1 MLWKQLI
8 GVQLMYSI
16 LSNILTSIM
25 IIAYYSYKTLL
36 FIHRLGVCVIRII
49 DKIVEAVMKRTV
61 YRLSDTQRKVI
72 MHILLLVGVGIVR
85 ELSS

>member
-1 MLWKQLI
+1 
-8 GVQLMYSI
+8 MYSI
-16 LSNILTSIM
+16 LSNILISVIVV
-25 IIAYYSYKTLL
+25 AYYSYKALV

-49 DKIVEAVMKRTV
+49 DKIVEAIMKRTV

>member
-1 MLWKQLI
+1 
-8 GVQLMYSI
+8 MYSI
-16 LSNILTSIM
+16 LSNILTSVIVT
-25 IIAYYSYKTLL
+25 AYYSYKTLG
-36 FIHRLGVCVIRII
+36 FIHRLSVCVVRII
-49 DKIVEAVMKRTV
+49 DKIVEAIMKRTV

>member
-16 LSNILTSIM
+16 LSNIITSI
-25 IIAYYSYKTLL
+25 IIVAYYSYKTLC
-36 FIHRLGVCVIRII
+36 FIHRLSVFVIRIV
-49 DKIVEAVMKRTV
+49 DKIVEAIMIRTV

-72 MHILLLVGVGIVR
+72 MHMLLLVGVGIVR

>member
-16 LSNILTSIM
+16 LSNILTSII

-36 FIHRLGVCVIRII
+36 FIHRLSVCVIRII

>member
-16 LSNILTSIM
+16 LSNILTSAIV
-25 IIAYYSYKTLL
+25 IAYYSYKTLC
-36 FIHRLGVCVIRII
+36 FIHRLSVFVIRIF
-49 DKIVEAVMKRTV
+49 DKVVEAIMIRTV

-72 MHILLLVGVGIVR
+72 MHMLLLVGVGIVR

>member
-16 LSNILTSIM
+16 LSNILTSI
-25 IIAYYSYKTLL
+25 IIVAYYSYKTLC
-36 FIHRLGVCVIRII
+36 FIHRLSVFVIRII
-49 DKIVEAVMKRTV
+49 DKIVEAIMIRTV

-72 MHILLLVGVGIVR
+72 MHMLLLVGVGIVR